1 LGEGANRNT
10 RDALAPPSWSV
21 TPLPTPALPHPS
33 QPTASHEAGG
43 PVIGETTADAAG
55 VALIDSEAELDRAI
69 AALAER
75 DPDLVAHLLAVGG
88 RPPLRRRAAGFEGLA
103 AMVVSQQVSTAS
115 AAAIFGRLRAA
126 LHPFEAATLLGA
138 SETILR
144 GAGLSAGKILTLRA
158 VAAAI
163 GDGRLRLEDLAG
175 LPADEAVAKLT
186 AIRGIGP
193 WTAQLYLLSCLGHA
207 DAWPP
212 GDIALEE
219 AARLALGLE
228 ARPDRIAMARIA
240 ERWRPHRA
248 VAARLL
254 WGYYRARKARDGW
267 GIGLGDG

>member
-1 LGEGANRNT
+1 MGEMTQG
-10 RDALAPPSWSV
+10 APPSIH
-21 TPLPTPALPHPS
+21 T
-33 QPTASHEAGG
+33 EA
-43 PVIGETTADAAG
+43 D
-55 VALIDSEAELDRAI
+55 LDRAI
-69 AALAER
+69 ADLALR
-75 DPDLVAHLLAVGG
+75 DPDLVAHLLEVGG

-115 AAAIFGRLRAA
+115 AAAIFARLQAA
-126 LHPFEAATLLGA
+126 LPGLAVADLLAAPDPV
-138 SETILR
+138 LR

-158 VAAAI
+158 AAAAVL
-163 GDGRLRLEDLAG
+163 DGRLPLDRLAE
-175 LPADEAVAKLT
+175 LPADEAAARLT
-186 AIRGIGP
+186 ALRGIGP

-219 AARLALGLE
+219 AARLALGLA
-228 ARPDRIAMARIA
+228 ARPDRAALARIA

>member
-1 LGEGANRNT
+1 MEEMT
-10 RDALAPPSWSV
+10 ED
-21 TPLPTPALPHPS
+21 PALPHR
-33 QPTASHEAGG
+33 
-43 PVIGETTADAAG
+43 IDGEDDLDQ
-55 VALIDSEAELDRAI
+55 AL
-69 AALAER
+69 AALAVR
-75 DPDLVAHLLAVGG
+75 DPDFVAQCLAVAG

-115 AAAIFGRLRAA
+115 AAAIFARLRAT
-126 LHPFEAATLLGA
+126 LDPFDAPTLLEA
-138 SETILR
+138 SEASLR
-144 GAGLSAGKILTLRA
+144 TAGLSAGKVLTLRA
-158 VAAAI
+158 VATAI
-163 GDGRLRLEDLAG
+163 GNGTLCLEALAG
-175 LPADEAVAKLT
+175 LPADEAAARLT
-186 AIRGIGP
+186 ALRGVGP

-228 ARPDRIAMARIA
+228 ARPDRAAMARIA
-240 ERWRPHRA
+240 ERWRPYRA

>member
-1 LGEGANRNT
+1 MGEMTQG
-10 RDALAPPSWSV
+10 APPSIN
-21 TPLPTPALPHPS
+21 T
-33 QPTASHEAGG
+33 EA
-43 PVIGETTADAAG
+43 D
-55 VALIDSEAELDRAI
+55 LDRAI
-69 AALAER
+69 ADLARLE
-75 DPDLVAHLLAVGG
+75 PELVAHLLEVGG

-115 AAAIFGRLRAA
+115 AAAIFARLQAVLPGLAA
-126 LHPFEAATLLGA
+126 ADLLATPDAA
-138 SETILR
+138 LR
-144 GAGLSAGKILTLRA
+144 GAGLSAGKVLTLRA
-158 VAAAI
+158 AATAML
-163 GDGRLRLEDLAG
+163 DGRLPLDRLAD
-175 LPADEAVAKLT
+175 LPADEAAARLT
-186 AIRGIGP
+186 ALRGIGP

-219 AARLALGLE
+219 AAKLALGLA
-228 ARPDRIAMARIA
+228 ARPDRAALARIA

>member
-1 LGEGANRNT
+1 MGEMTQG
-10 RDALAPPSWSV
+10 APPSIQ
-21 TPLPTPALPHPS
+21 T
-33 QPTASHEAGG
+33 EA
-43 PVIGETTADAAG
+43 D
-55 VALIDSEAELDRAI
+55 LDRAI
-69 AALAER
+69 ADLALR
-75 DPDLVAHLLAVGG
+75 DPELVAHLLAVGG

-115 AAAIFGRLRAA
+115 AAAIFARLQAA
-126 LHPFEAATLLGA
+126 LPGLAPADLLAAPDSL
-138 SETILR
+138 LR
-144 GAGLSAGKILTLRA
+144 GVGLSAGKVLTLRA
-158 VAAAI
+158 AAAAI
-163 GDGRLRLEDLAG
+163 RDGHLPLDRLAE
-175 LPADEAVAKLT
+175 LPADEAAARLT
-186 AIRGIGP
+186 ALRGIGP

-219 AARLALGLE
+219 AARLALGLP
-228 ARPDRIAMARIA
+228 ARPDRAALARIA